1 MAFTGLKDHQAQW
14 DQWAQLVCQ
23 ANLELVKQV
32 PLAILEN
39 LENLECQARMEVLAQ
54 WVCQG
59 QRVTQEL
66 QA

>member
-1 MAFTGLKDHQAQW
+1 MEFLGFKDHQAQL
-14 DQWAQLVCQ
+14 DQWAHLVCRE
-23 ANLELVKQV
+23 NLELVNLV

-39 LENLECQARMEVLAQ
+39 LARVVCQEEMVVLGQ

-59 QRVTQEL
+59 QRVTQGL